1 MVSKNRR
8 KQMLIH
14 DVQFRLLTVN
24 LAYFTTILFVFAMV
38 LFAPLAYQL
47 SRNDL
52 SDATRQ
58 IVGDQFLLLDE
69 RIWPTL
75 LIAFLCLAAHS
86 IYVSHRIGGPL
97 VQFRRA
103 IKRLARGD
111 LTAKIRLRQGDY
123 LTTEADAFNELRD
136 SLGVNLRD
144 TQHQLGELCTELN
157 TLKANVRDGV
167 AHQVDASLAQLE
179 DRTVVLQHTLSRFQ
193 TEERARGRGI
203 PAGDRCGR
211 RRGFREAVSGPGRQL
226 AAPPTR

>member
-58 IVGDQFLLLDE
+58 IVGDQFLLLNE
-69 RIWPTL
+69 RIWPAL

-193 TEERARGRGI
+193 TEDEPEGVGYLPGTGVDADEAFEKRS
-203 PAGDRCGR
+203 PAPVAG
-211 RRGFREAVSGPGRQL
+211 
-226 AAPPTR
+226 